1 MGLYLIRLFVNL
13 IATFIS
19 FLIFVQQ
26 VYAVDNTRSLK
37 QLGAEFSEV
46 LKYADA
52 EMWDEATRRVDALNS
67 SVAYDILQWL
77 KLRAGIENF
86 AEYESFLLINDDWP
100 GMALLRSQGEQAIN
114 SSIKTSRILNY
125 FLDQEPLTANGSIKF
140 AQSLLVNNELKKA
153 QIVIKKSWLE
163 HSYSTDDLKQVIK
176 LFGKFL
182 NPYHAQRIDNLL
194 WSGRLRQAEEMH
206 LLVPRDIRLLSEA
219 RIALKR
225 LSPGVDILISQIPKH
240 LQANPGLIFDRF
252 SYRQKKNLHEGAE
265 QILLDISK
273 DTNAL
278 GKPSFWLKGRSA
290 YARRALL
297 RKEFEKAYIIASN
310 HSVDLSATDISK
322 DALELE
328 WLSGFIAFEF
338 FQEYETALEHFE
350 RFFKFVVNPINRA
363 KAAYWIGRTYEKLF
377 EKDRMMAA
385 YAVGAKYQTT
395 FYGQLSA
402 ERGGVPIDSTIISN
416 YVRYEWESAE
426 FMEDSTV
433 KSAILLYYS
442 GRSVL
447 ADRFFNHTSEKL
459 NLTDKLK
466 LSQLVHDLGLKAS
479 GLSIAKTA
487 GQAGIF
493 CPDFMFPN
501 IDQGLVVDK
510 HLEALVASVIR
521 QESGFFSYTKSS
533 AGAIGLM
540 QVMPRTAAAM
550 AKKLGLS
557 FSDERLLKDKN
568 YNVKI
573 GTYFLETLLKKFDNS
588 RVLSIAAY
596 NAGPYRIKEWI
607 NEFGDPRA
615 VGVDPLIWIE
625 MIPFLETRNY
635 VKRVLEADWVYRG
648 KVRGELPRLELG
660 RQSFGHKF

>member
-1 MGLYLIRLFVNL
+1 MLS
-13 IATFIS
+13 S
-19 FLIFVQQ
+19 FLAFMQQ
-26 VYAVDNTRSLK
+26 VYADNNTRSLK
-37 QLGAEFSEV
+37 RLGAEFSEV

-52 EMWDEATRRVDALNS
+52 EMWDEATKRVDALNS
-67 SVAYDILQWL
+67 SVAFDILQWL
-77 KLRAGIENF
+77 KLRAGIEDLS
-86 AEYESFLLINDDWP
+86 EYESFLLINYNWP
-100 GMALLRSQGEQAIN
+100 GMTLLRSQGEQAIN
-114 SSIKTSRILNY
+114 SSIDTPRILNY
-125 FLDQEPLTANGSIKF
+125 FLSQEPTTANGAIKY
-140 AQSLLVNNELKKA
+140 AQSLMLNNELKKA
-153 QIVIKKSWLE
+153 NVVIKQSWLE
-163 HSYSTDDLKQVIK
+163 HSYSEDEFKQVIR

-182 NPYHAQRIDNLL
+182 EQYHSQRIDNLL
-194 WSGRLRQAEEMH
+194 WSDRVKQAKTM
-206 LLVPRDIRLLSEA
+206 LSLVPSDIRMLSEA
-219 RIALKR
+219 RIALKG
-225 LSPGVDILISQIPKH
+225 LSPDVDSLISQIPKH
-240 LQANPGLIFDRF
+240 LKTNPGLIFDRF
-252 SYRQKKNLHEGAE
+252 SYRRERNLHEGAE
-265 QILLDISK
+265 QILLHAAQDK
-273 DTNAL
+273 NAL

-297 RKEFEKAYIIASN
+297 KKEPEKAYLLASN
-310 HSVDLSATDISK
+310 HFIDLSTQDIGK
-322 DALELE
+322 EAAELE

-338 FQEYETALEHFE
+338 FKQYDIALKHFE
-350 RFFKFVVNPINRA
+350 RFLKFAVNPINRS
-363 KAAYWIGRTYEKLF
+363 KAAYWMGRSYEKLKK
-377 EKDRMMAA
+377 KDRMLAA
-385 YAVGAKYQTT
+385 YAVGAKYQTN

-402 ERGGVPIDSTIISN
+402 ERGGFPPDRTIIADHIK
-416 YVRYEWESAE
+416 YEWEGAE
-426 FMEDSTV
+426 FLKDSTV

-459 NLTDKLK
+459 KLIEKLK

-501 IDQGLVVDK
+501 IDEELVIDK
-510 HLEALVASVIR
+510 NLKALVASVIR
-521 QESGFFSYTKSS
+521 QESGFFTYTKSS

-540 QVMPRTAAAM
+540 QVMPRTAAEM

-557 FSDERLLKDKN
+557 FSQDRLLKDKN

-573 GTYFLETLLKKFDNS
+573 GTYFLKTLLKKFDDS

-607 NEFGDPRA
+607 NQFGDPRA
-615 VGVDPLIWIE
+615 EGVDPLIWIE

-635 VKRVLEADWVYRG
+635 VKRVIEADWVYQG
-648 KVRGELPRLELG
+648 KVSGELPRLNLG